1 MKITGTVTYVDLSGG
16 FWGIK
21 GDDGQQYTPA
31 SDLPTAYKQEGM
43 RITAKAKPVQVF
55 SISMWGQHVELSDI
69 KALAS

>member
-1 MKITGTVTYVDLSGG
+1 MKITGTVTYVNLSGG

-21 GDDGQQYTPA
+21 GDDGQQYAPA
-31 SDLPTAYKQEGM
+31 SDLPNEFRVEGM
-43 RITAKAKPVQVF
+43 RIVAKAKPVQVF